1 MHQPM
6 IKEILFKEIFQLK
19 PGEKA
24 IYQNGNLNIERWYH
38 ISNYINNEAKE
49 INIKDKLLKLL
60 TRSID
65 LNSKADVPLAITIGW
80 N

>member
-1 MHQPM
+1 MVSY
-6 IKEILFKEIFQLK
+6 FK
-19 PGEKA
+19 
-24 IYQNGNLNIERWYH
+24 
-38 ISNYINNEAKE
+38 YINNEAKE

-65 LNSKADVPLAITIGW
+65 LNSKVFFSYITFGW